1 MFDGSKVING
11 INAHVWLDDEDV
23 VEATSLSAKID
34 ITKEDVVILGRL
46 AKGHKMTGWE
56 GKGTLKANH
65 VTDRFIIKQSTNLKN
80 GISTI
85 CTIISKLKDP
95 DAYGATRIALKHVM
109 FDDMTL
115 ADWEG
120 GKTGTIDVGFTF
132 EDYELL
138 DVIDPSS
145 IS

>member
-1 MFDGSKVING
+1 MLDGSKIING
-11 INAHVWLDDEDV
+11 THAHTWLDDEDV
-23 VEATSLSAKID
+23 AEATALQAKID
-34 ITKEDVVILGRL
+34 ITKEDVVILGQL

-65 VTDRFIIKQSTNLKN
+65 VTSRFIVKQSTNLKN

-85 CTIISKLKDP
+85 CTIVSKLADP
-95 DAYGATRIALKHVM
+95 AAYGAERIALKGVM

-115 ADWEG
+115 TDWEG
-120 GKTGTIDVGFTF
+120 AKTGTIDVGFTF
-132 EDYELL
+132 EDFELL
-138 DVIDPSS
+138 DVIDPSL